1 VTDDAA
7 LGPLDSQPAAR
18 RRRILRLSL
27 FLGSIYFVQGLVEP
41 DAGVA
46 TKPILFLLKD
56 GLSLAAGQAAIF
68 LGVITV
74 AWNVKPLYGLISDF
88 FPIFGY
94 RRKSYL
100 LIMTGV
106 AGLSWLLL
114 GLEATYAYTPV
125 LILLTLC
132 GLGIAFSDVLC
143 DAVMV
148 ENGKPLRMT
157 GRLQA
162 IQWAAINVAS
172 VLAGVAGGWLAE
184 TVSYQHTFLIV
195 SGFPLVSMLVTAIF
209 LDEPRS
215 KFDRQAVRA
224 TARAVRSALAS
235 RQLWIAAA
243 FLFLWD
249 FNPSFDV
256 PLDYYLVDKLGFS
269 KFYLGLLDSFEAGA
283 AILGA
288 LIFARW
294 GPRFRLRTLL
304 NAAVAIGV
312 VTTLSYWFMFD
323 RWSAAV
329 VTAFSGATAMIA
341 NLATFDL
348 AARSCPAKAE
358 GTFFAALMS
367 IANLASADSTFVGG
381 WLYEWLGLTPLI
393 LLSAV
398 TSAAGWLV
406 IPHLRI
412 DESPAPA
419 EEDD

>member
-1 VTDDAA
+1 VSGAEVGAVNPD
-7 LGPLDSQPAAR
+7 

-27 FLGSIYFVQGLVEP
+27 FLGSVYFVQGLIEP
-41 DAGVA
+41 DAGIG

-56 GLSLAAGQAAIF
+56 GLKLAAGQAAVF

-74 AWNVKPLYGLISDF
+74 AWNIKPLYGLVSDF
-88 FPIFGY
+88 FPFFGY

-100 LIMTGV
+100 LLMTGL
-106 AGLSWLLL
+106 AGVSWLLL
-114 GLEATYAYTPV
+114 GLEATYAYSPV

-148 ENGKPLRMT
+148 ENGKPLHMT
-157 GRLQA
+157 GRFQA
-162 IQWAAINVAS
+162 IQWGAINAAS
-172 VLAGVAGGWLAE
+172 VLAGVTGGWLAE
-184 TVSYQHTFLIV
+184 AATYQQTFLLV
-195 SGFPLVSMLVTAIF
+195 SAFPLVSLLLTALL
-209 LDEPRS
+209 LDEPKS
-215 KFDRQAVRA
+215 KFDREAVRA
-224 TARAVRSALAS
+224 TARAVRSALVS
-235 RQLWIAAA
+235 RELWIAAA

-256 PLDYYLVDKLGFS
+256 PLDYYLVDHLGFS
-269 KFYLGLLDSFEAGA
+269 PFYLGLLDSFEAGA

-288 LIFARW
+288 VLFARF
-294 GPRFRLRTLL
+294 GPRFRLRQLL
-304 NAAVAIGV
+304 NAAVGV
-312 VTTLSYWFMFD
+312 GVLTTLSYWLMFD
-323 RWSAAV
+323 RWSAAI

-348 AARSCPAKAE
+348 AARSCPERAE

-367 IANLASADSTFVGG
+367 IANLASAGSTFVGG
-381 WLYEWLGLTPLI
+381 WLYDWLGLTPLI
-393 LLSAV
+393 LLSAA

-412 DESPAPA
+412 DDAPVGA
-419 EEDD
+419 DVEE